1 MPCWIWALMI
11 FLDTPSHLFLFPLSS
26 LIFQIP
32 CFDFNWRI
40 FASQCC
46 GSLCHTSRQ
55 ISHNYIYIY
64 IYISS
69 LLILSSHPS
78 PLGRHRGPGWA
89 PHVIEQLPASYLFHT
104 YMVVCISQG
113 YILNPSYSLLLTL
126 SPSPFSAS
134 VWFPKFQATSQVTLS
149 QHTIHH

>member
-1 MPCWIWALMI
+1 MISDLKNILKKMPCWIWALMI
-11 FLDTPSHLFLFPLSS
+11 FLDTPSPLFLFPLSS
-26 LIFQIP
+26 PIYQIL

-40 FASQCC
+40 IASQCC
-46 GSLCHTSRQ
+46 GSLCHTPRQ
-55 ISHNYIYIY
+55 ISQKENIY

-69 LLILSSHPS
+69 LLILSLHPS

-89 PHVIEQLPASYLFHT
+89 PRVIEQLPASYLFYT

-113 YILNPSYSLLLTL
+113 YILNPSYSLLPTL

-134 VWFPKFQATSQVTLS
+134 VWFLKL
-149 QHTIHH
+149 

>member
-1 MPCWIWALMI
+1 MI
-11 FLDTPSHLFLFPLSS
+11 NDLKISWKKNAMLNLSINGISGHSLPLFLFPLSS
-26 LIFQIP
+26 LIFQIL

-40 FASQCC
+40 IASQYC
-46 GSLCHTSRQ
+46 GSLCHTLRQ
-55 ISHNYIYIY
+55 ISHKYIYIYIY

-69 LLILSSHPS
+69 PLILSLHPS

-89 PHVIEQLPASYLFHT
+89 PRVIKQLPDRYLFYT

-113 YILNPSYSLLLTL
+113 YILNPSYSFLLTL

-134 VWFPKFQATSQVTLS
+134 VWFPKL
-149 QHTIHH
+149 